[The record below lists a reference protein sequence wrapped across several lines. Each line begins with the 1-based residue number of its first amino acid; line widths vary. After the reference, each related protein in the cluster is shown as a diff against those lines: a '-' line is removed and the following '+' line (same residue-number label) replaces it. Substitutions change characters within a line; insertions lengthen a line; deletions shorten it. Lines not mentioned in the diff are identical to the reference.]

1 MQQDYIEY
9 VSISPSRIT
18 TFGRL
23 EPKRPKYNENY
34 ESLSEAEKEKLKL
47 NRPPRFKEH
56 SGIISKKAKRR
67 MLKAIDWLLILSENK
82 TVHSPSTKK
91 KFKFKVSF
99 ITLTLASK
107 QVHSDNEIKSELL
120 NQFLVEAR
128 KKWNVDKY
136 VWRAEKQKNGNIH
149 FHIVVDKFIQ
159 YDRLRKVWNR
169 IQNKLGYVDRYGDE
183 QRVIHHSGFTFRK
196 EYAKYWSYAK
206 QKKAYH
212 EGRACNW
219 TNPNSTDIHSVTKV
233 RNLSHYLGKYCS
245 KNPEAKVCN
254 VNDENV
260 SFCHRRVND
269 FDFSTCKIAVEYED
283 LLVTG
288 KSWGLSQTL
297 SKMKNLIL
305 VRDSKINDDLRELQ
319 NWYCDRIYEGEYFV
333 TLRADFLEWRG
344 KTFGH
349 MSNVF
354 ENYIKQMKLQISGY
368 APAFI

>member
-1 MQQDYIEY
+1 MIQDYIEY

-23 EPKRPKYNENY
+23 EPKRQKYDERW
-34 ESLSEAEKEKLKL
+34 ESLTKEEQDKLLGNK
-47 NRPPRFKEH
+47 PPIFKEH
-56 SGIISKKAKRR
+56 SGIISRKAKRR

-91 KFKFKVSF
+91 KFKFKISF

-120 NQFLVEAR
+120 NQFLIEAR
-128 KKWNVDKY
+128 KKWGVDKY
-136 VWRAEKQKNGNIH
+136 VWRAEKQMNGNIH

-169 IQNKLGYVDRYGDE
+169 IQNKLGYVDRYADNQMDFHKE
-183 QRVIHHSGFTFRK
+183 GFRFQK
-196 EYAKYWSYAK
+196 KFAKNWSYAK

-212 EGRACNW
+212 EGMACNW
-219 TNPNSTDIHSVTKV
+219 INPNSTDIHSVTKV
-233 RNLSHYLGKYCS
+233 RNLANYIGKYCS
-245 KNPEAKVCN
+245 KNPKAKIIST
-254 VNDENV
+254 ETNV
-260 SFCHRRVND
+260 SFSPRREND
-269 FDFSTCKIAVEYED
+269 NFDFTSCKIAVEYEEK
-283 LLVTG
+283 LVTG

-305 VRDSKINDDLRELQ
+305 VRDSKINDDLTRLQ
-319 NWYCDRIYEGEYFV
+319 DWYSDQIYEGEYFC

-349 MSNVF
+349 MSKVF
-354 ENYIKQMKLQISGY
+354 EDYIKQMKLQISGY
-368 APAFI
+368 APAFV

>member
-1 MQQDYIEY
+1 MHKDYIEY

-23 EPKRPKYNENY
+23 EPKTQKYNEHW
-34 ESLSEAEKEKLKL
+34 ESLSQEEKDKLL
-47 NRPPRFKEH
+47 GNRPPRFKEH
-56 SGIISKKAKRR
+56 TGIISAKAKRR

-91 KFKFKVSF
+91 KFKFKISF

-120 NQFLVEAR
+120 NQFLIEAR

-169 IQNKLGYVDRYGDE
+169 IQNKLGYVDRYGEDQE
-183 QRVIHHSGFTFRK
+183 KFHSEGFKFRK
-196 EYAKYWSYAK
+196 EFAKNWSYAK

-212 EGRACNW
+212 EGMACNW
-219 TNPNSTDIHSVTKV
+219 INPNSTDIHSVAKV
-233 RNLSHYLGKYCS
+233 KNIANYIGKYCS
-245 KNPEAKVCN
+245 KNPKAKVITA
-254 VNDENV
+254 ENTKIKAPI
-260 SFCHRRVND
+260 NQD
-269 FDFSTCKIAVEYED
+269 FTFNFKACKIAVEYLEP
-283 LLVTG
+283 LVEG
-288 KSWGLSQTL
+288 KSWSLSQSL
-297 SKMKNLIL
+297 SKIKNLIL
-305 VRDSKINDDLRELQ
+305 VRDSKINDDLRSLQ
-319 NWYCDRIYEGEYFV
+319 DWYCDKIYEGEYFC
-333 TLRADFLEWRG
+333 TLRADFFEWRG

-354 ENYIKQMKLQISGY
+354 ENYIKQVKMQISGY
-368 APAFI
+368 APIFV

>member
-23 EPKRPKYNENY
+23 EPKRPKYNERL
-34 ESLSEAEKEKLKL
+34 ELLSDEEKQKLID

-56 SGIISKKAKRR
+56 TGIISQKAKRR

-91 KFKFKVSF
+91 KFKFKISF

-107 QVHSDNEIKSELL
+107 QVHSDNEIKKELL
-120 NQFLVEAR
+120 NQFLIEAR

-169 IQNKLGYVDRYGDE
+169 IQNKLGYVDRYAVE
-183 QRVIHHSGFTFRK
+183 QNNFHKDGFKFRK
-196 EYAKYWSYAK
+196 QFAKNWSYAK

-212 EGRACNW
+212 EGIACGW
-219 TNPNSTDIHSVTKV
+219 INPNSTDIHSVAKIK
-233 RNLSHYLGKYCS
+233 NLANYIGKYCS
-245 KNPEAKVCN
+245 KNPTAKVCTIHKGSAPGL
-254 VNDENV
+254 ELL
-260 SFCHRRVND
+260 CKD
-269 FDFSTCKIAVEYED
+269 FDFSSCKIAVEYNEP
-283 LLVTG
+283 LVNG
-288 KSWGLSQTL
+288 KSWSLSQSL
-297 SKMKNLIL
+297 SKIKNLIL

-319 NWYCDRIYEGEYFV
+319 DYYCDKIFEGEYFV

-349 MSNVF
+349 MSKVF
-354 ENYIKQMKLQISGY
+354 EKYILDIKRQISGY
-368 APAFI
+368 SPAFV